1 MIEPTLDWEQVAREA
16 KEIADAHG
24 WNDPPE
30 DDATHAVNVLCEL
43 FEAWQLY
50 RAGHEADEPITCEG
64 AGCQMREVC
73 KERCEQYK
81 PYGIAVELADAVLR
95 VLSRTGELRGPMT
108 MFRAMTAADKR
119 GTHSGVDDLKD
130 LIWCSM
136 YGRSTGWKIRLRA
149 SSCGVGSTASPSR
162 TPSGRR
168 WSTTARG
175 RGGMEGRGH
184 DTGRVESNLG
194 EAQKMAEQR
203 RWG

>member
-30 DDATHAVNVLCEL
+30 DDATHAVNVMCEL

-50 RAGHEADEPITCEG
+50 RAGHEVDEPITCEG

-95 VLSRTGELRGPMT
+95 VLSRTGEV
-108 MFRAMTAADKR
+108 
-119 GTHSGVDDLKD
+119 SGVMKYLLDL
-130 LIWCSM
+130 
-136 YGRSTGWKIRLRA
+136 YGRRVLPAMQGPLEKLVNDCTNIATGMTWNACGCVAGNIILWCKEHNVPLEDAIR
-149 SSCGVGSTASPSR
+149 
-162 TPSGRR
+162 
-168 WSTTARG
+168 
-175 RGGMEGRGH
+175 
-184 DTGRVESNLG
+184 
-194 EAQKMAEQR
+194 QKMEYNR
-203 RWG
+203 TRPWRHGGKRV

>member
-30 DDATHAVNVLCEL
+30 DDATHTVNVLCEL

-50 RAGHEADEPITCEG
+50 RAGHEVDEPITCEG

-95 VLSRTGELRGPMT
+95 VMSRTGELRGPMT
-108 MFRAMTAADKR
+108 MFRAMTAADKLHTR
-119 GTHSGVDDLKD
+119 TYIDGLEELILYSADINNGCPEHGVED
-130 LIWCSM
+130 
-136 YGRSTGWKIRLRA
+136 
-149 SSCGVGSTASPSR
+149 
-162 TPSGRR
+162 
-168 WSTTARG
+168 TARSII
-175 RGGMEGRGH
+175 M
-184 DTGRVESNLG
+184 
-194 EAQKMAEQR
+194 
-203 RWG
+203 WC

>member
-50 RAGHEADEPITCEG
+50 RAGREVDEPVTCEG

-95 VLSRTGELRGPMT
+95 VLSRNGEL
-108 MFRAMTAADKR
+108 
-119 GTHSGVDDLKD
+119 SGVINFFFKWNGKGTVCAVSGGLEK
-130 LIWCSM
+130 LIYRCTSWAMSVWNGCEYVAAEIILWCWQ
-136 YGRSTGWKIRLRA
+136 YGIPIEDAIR
-149 SSCGVGSTASPSR
+149 
-162 TPSGRR
+162 
-168 WSTTARG
+168 
-175 RGGMEGRGH
+175 
-184 DTGRVESNLG
+184 
-194 EAQKMAEQR
+194 QKMEYNRTRPWRHGGKRA
-203 RWG
+203 

>member
-24 WNDPPE
+24 WSDPPE

-50 RAGHEADEPITCEG
+50 RAGHEVDEPITCEG
-64 AGCQMREVC
+64 AGCQMRKVC
-73 KERCEQYK
+73 KDPCDQYK

-119 GTHSGVDDLKD
+119 GMRTCIDRLEE
-130 LIWCSM
+130 LILYSAYSADIINGWPEYGAEYAARSIIMWCWQC
-136 YGRSTGWKIRLRA
+136 GIPIEDAIR
-149 SSCGVGSTASPSR
+149 
-162 TPSGRR
+162 
-168 WSTTARG
+168 
-175 RGGMEGRGH
+175 
-184 DTGRVESNLG
+184 
-194 EAQKMAEQR
+194 QKMEYNR
-203 RWG
+203 KRPWRHGGKRV

>member
-43 FEAWQLY
+43 FETWQLY
-50 RAGHEADEPITCEG
+50 RAGHEVDEPIRCEG

-73 KERCEQYK
+73 KKPCEQYK

-119 GTHSGVDDLKD
+119 GTHSGMDGLED
-130 LIWCSM
+130 LILCSM
-136 YGRSTGWKIRLRA
+136 DMIDVWPEYGVEDTAKGIIMWCWEHGIPIEDAIR
-149 SSCGVGSTASPSR
+149 
-162 TPSGRR
+162 
-168 WSTTARG
+168 
-175 RGGMEGRGH
+175 
-184 DTGRVESNLG
+184 
-194 EAQKMAEQR
+194 QKMEYNR
-203 RWG
+203 TRPWRHGGKRV

>member
-1 MIEPTLDWEQVAREA
+1 MIEPTLDWEHVAREA

-50 RAGHEADEPITCEG
+50 RAGHEVDEPITCEG

-95 VLSRTGELRGPMT
+95 VLSRTGELRDPMT
-108 MFRAMTAADKR
+108 MFRAMTAADKLHTR
-119 GTHSGVDDLKD
+119 TCIYGLEELILYSADIINGWPEYEVEDTAWIIVMWCWEHGVPIEDA
-130 LIWCSM
+130 IW
-136 YGRSTGWKIRLRA
+136 
-149 SSCGVGSTASPSR
+149 
-162 TPSGRR
+162 
-168 WSTTARG
+168 
-175 RGGMEGRGH
+175 
-184 DTGRVESNLG
+184 
-194 EAQKMAEQR
+194 QKMEYNRAR
-203 RWG
+203 PWRHGGKRV

>member
-1 MIEPTLDWEQVAREA
+1 MVEPTLDWEQVAREA

-50 RAGHEADEPITCEG
+50 RAGHEVDEPITCEG
-64 AGCQMREVC
+64 AGCQMRKVC

-95 VLSRTGELRGPMT
+95 VLSRTGKLRGPMT

-119 GTHSGVDDLKD
+119 GTHSGMDGLEDLV
-130 LIWCSM
+130 LCSM
-136 YGRSTGWKIRLRA
+136 DMIDVWPEYGVEDTAKDIIMWCWQHGIPIEDAIR
-149 SSCGVGSTASPSR
+149 
-162 TPSGRR
+162 
-168 WSTTARG
+168 
-175 RGGMEGRGH
+175 
-184 DTGRVESNLG
+184 
-194 EAQKMAEQR
+194 QKMEYNR
-203 RWG
+203 TRPWRHGGKRV

>member
-50 RAGHEADEPITCEG
+50 RAGHEVDEPITCEG
-64 AGCQMREVC
+64 AGCQMRKVC
-73 KERCEQYK
+73 KEPCDQYK

-108 MFRAMTAADKR
+108 MFRVMTAADKR
-119 GTHSGVDDLKD
+119 GIHTGMDGFED
-130 LIWCSM
+130 LILS
-136 YGRSTGWKIRLRA
+136 SIDKINMWP
-149 SSCGVGSTASPSR
+149 ASPWNAAGIIIMWCWEHGIPIEDAIR
-162 TPSGRR
+162 
-168 WSTTARG
+168 
-175 RGGMEGRGH
+175 
-184 DTGRVESNLG
+184 
-194 EAQKMAEQR
+194 QKMEYNR
-203 RWG
+203 TRPWRHGGKRV

>member
-50 RAGHEADEPITCEG
+50 RAGHEVDEPITCEG
-64 AGCQMREVC
+64 AGCQMRKVC

-95 VLSRTGELRGPMT
+95 VLSRTGTLNGVVHFYLEWNG
-108 MFRAMTAADKR
+108 K
-119 GTHSGVDDLKD
+119 GTVGAVSGGLEK
-130 LIWCSM
+130 LIYRC
-136 YGRSTGWKIRLRA
+136 TGWVISVLNGCEYVAAEIILWCQEHNVPLEDAIR
-149 SSCGVGSTASPSR
+149 
-162 TPSGRR
+162 
-168 WSTTARG
+168 
-175 RGGMEGRGH
+175 
-184 DTGRVESNLG
+184 
-194 EAQKMAEQR
+194 QKMEYNR
-203 RWG
+203 KRPWRHGGKRV

>member
-1 MIEPTLDWEQVAREA
+1 MVEPTLDWERVAREA

-50 RAGHEADEPITCEG
+50 RAGHEVDEPITCEG

-108 MFRAMTAADKR
+108 MFRAMKAVDKR
-119 GTHSGVDDLKD
+119 GAHFYTGEFEELILYSTDVVNGRPDYGVEYAARS
-130 LIWCSM
+130 IIFWCWE
-136 YGRSTGWKIRLRA
+136 YGVPIEDAIR
-149 SSCGVGSTASPSR
+149 
-162 TPSGRR
+162 
-168 WSTTARG
+168 
-175 RGGMEGRGH
+175 
-184 DTGRVESNLG
+184 
-194 EAQKMAEQR
+194 QKMEYNR
-203 RWG
+203 KRPWRHGGKRV

>member
-50 RAGHEADEPITCEG
+50 RAGHEVDEPITCEG

-95 VLSRTGELRGPMT
+95 VLSQTGKVGDVLRFFMRGYKKGCVQCFPGEIKELIYECAKQTVNPWAGCEY
-108 MFRAMTAADKR
+108 AAAEIILWSWEHGIPLEDA
-119 GTHSGVDDLKD
+119 
-130 LIWCSM
+130 
-136 YGRSTGWKIRLRA
+136 IR
-149 SSCGVGSTASPSR
+149 
-162 TPSGRR
+162 
-168 WSTTARG
+168 
-175 RGGMEGRGH
+175 
-184 DTGRVESNLG
+184 
-194 EAQKMAEQR
+194 QKMEYNR
-203 RWG
+203 KRPWRHGGKRV

>member
-50 RAGHEADEPITCEG
+50 RAGHEVDELITCEG

-73 KERCEQYK
+73 KQPCEQYK

-95 VLSRTGELRGPMT
+95 VLSRTGHVNSVMEYIFVNRKVLVLPDTQGPLEAL
-108 MFRAMTAADKR
+108 MFSCANTATGESVNAF
-119 GTHSGVDDLKD
+119 GCIAAIII
-130 LIWCSM
+130 IWC
-136 YGRSTGWKIRLRA
+136 KEHNVPLEDAIR
-149 SSCGVGSTASPSR
+149 
-162 TPSGRR
+162 
-168 WSTTARG
+168 
-175 RGGMEGRGH
+175 
-184 DTGRVESNLG
+184 
-194 EAQKMAEQR
+194 QKMAYNR
-203 RWG
+203 KRPWRHGGKRV